1 MKKTLLVMVA
11 LLAGAVSA
19 QAQIYTSSTAQG
31 AVLGGVAGAIIGNN
45 SGGRHAPEGALI
57 GAVAGALIGNAVGN
71 QSRTVYV
78 QSTPTYTPPPQVV
91 YVQPPAVAP
100 AQQVVVYQQ
109 APQVVYYQQPQTVVY
124 VDAWGRP
131 LSYGCGYRYGYG
143 HDHWRR

>member
-11 LLAGAVSA
+11 LLAGAVSS

-78 QSTPTYTPPPQVV
+78 QTTPTYTPPPQVV
-91 YVQPPAVAP
+91 YVQPAAVP

-109 APQVVYYQQPQTVVY
+109 APQVVYYQQP
-124 VDAWGRP
+124 
-131 LSYGCGYRYGYG
+131 
-143 HDHWRR
+143 